1 MPSEPDPAPAHAA
14 RAALRAWILT
24 KSKDL
29 DPGLLTDRTEL
40 FVERYLR
47 SVHLPE
53 LILLLE
59 RLRGGPID
67 VESFVPGDFRDI
79 NTLID
84 RFVVPPVEA
93 ERETGAVA

>member
-1 MPSEPDPAPAHAA
+1 MPSETPTPSGDAA
-14 RAALRAWILT
+14 RAALRTWILT

-29 DPGLLTDRTEL
+29 DPDLLTGRTEL
-40 FVERYLR
+40 FAERYLR

-67 VESFVPGDFRDI
+67 VESFAPGDFRDI
-79 NTLID
+79 DTLLA
-84 RFVVPPVEA
+84 RFVAPPVEA
-93 ERETGAVA
+93 EEESGVVA